1 MRRFRLPKA
10 QVLSGVA
17 GSALGR
23 WIKNGA
29 ISMGAALSF
38 FTLLSLVP
46 LLLIGFSVAGYIF
59 GERAAQG
66 ELITQLPALVGDKAA
81 DEVDSLIRTFRYT
94 QHQGW
99 TAISYVVALIVGAL
113 SVFGELQR
121 ALERIWKTERSADA
135 PSWWRFLVVK
145 AFSIGMVLLIG
156 LSFIGLIAAGAL
168 LNDVLRE
175 LKYVPP
181 LNYLLGLLWDTLVFC
196 GIASLFAVVFRYGPR
211 QRVAWR
217 DVWIGAIVTAL
228 LFTTG
233 KVLSAMFLGHRPL
246 TSGYGAA
253 GFFIGLLLWIY
264 YSSLIF
270 LYGAEFT
277 YAYSQISANTT
288 APAAQ

>member
-1 MRRFRLPKA
+1 
-10 QVLSGVA
+10 
-17 GSALGR
+17 
-23 WIKNGA
+23 
-29 ISMGAALSF
+29 MGAALSF

-46 LLLIGFSVAGYIF
+46 MLLIGFSIAGYIF

-66 ELITQLPALVGDKAA
+66 ELIAQLPALVGAKAA
-81 DEVDSLIRTFRYT
+81 DEVDSLIRTFRFT
-94 QHQGW
+94 QHQGL

-121 ALERIWKTERSADA
+121 ALERIWKTQRSKDA

-168 LNDVLRE
+168 LNDLMRE

-181 LNYLLGLLWDTLVFC
+181 LDYVLGLLWDTLVFC
-196 GIASLFAVVFRYGPR
+196 GTASLFAIVFRYGPKE
-211 QRVAWR
+211 RVAWR
-217 DVWIGAIVTAL
+217 DVWVGGIVTAL

-233 KVLSAMFLGHRPL
+233 KVLIAMFLGHRPL

-253 GFFIGLLLWIY
+253 GSFIGLLLWIY

-277 YAYSQISANTT
+277 YAYSQASAAAT
-288 APAAQ
+288 APTPL